1 MAARVKIF
9 STPTCPYC
17 KQAKEFLTSKGIAFE
32 DIDVT
37 SNPEGLKEMRTVS
50 GGARTVPV
58 ILIDD
63 SVIVG
68 YEEADVVK
76 ILKEKGMLSS

>member
-1 MAARVKIF
+1 MAARVRIF

-17 KQAKEFLTSKGIAFE
+17 KQAKEFLSSKGITFE

-37 SNPEGLKEMRTVS
+37 SNLEGLKEMRTIT

-58 ILIDD
+58 IAIDD
-63 SVIVG
+63 VVIVG
-68 YEEADVVK
+68 YEEADVVRT
-76 ILKEKGMLSS
+76 LKERGLLS

>member
-1 MAARVKIF
+1 MSAQVRIF

-17 KQAKEFLTSKGIAFE
+17 KQAKEFLSSKGIAFE

-37 SNPEGLKEMRTVS
+37 SNPEGLKEMRTIT

-58 ILIDD
+58 IVIDD
-63 SVIVG
+63 VVIVG
-68 YEEADVVK
+68 YEEADV
-76 ILKEKGMLSS
+76 IRTLKEKKILTE

>member
-1 MAARVKIF
+1 MSARVRIF

-17 KQAKEFLTSKGIAFE
+17 KQAKEFLSSKGIAFE

-37 SNPEGLKEMRTVS
+37 SNPEGLKEMRTIT

-58 ILIDD
+58 IVIDD
-63 SVIVG
+63 AVIVG
-68 YEEADVVK
+68 YEEADV
-76 ILKEKGMLSS
+76 IRTLKEKKILTE

>member
-1 MAARVKIF
+1 MSSRVRIF

-17 KQAKEFLTSKGIAFE
+17 KQAKEFFTSKGIVFE

-37 SNPEGLKEMRTVS
+37 SNPNSLKEMRTIS

-58 ILIDD
+58 IVIDD
-63 SVIVG
+63 AVIVG
-68 YEEADVVK
+68 YEEADIVK
-76 ILKEKGMLSS
+76 ILKEKGLSGS

>member
-1 MAARVKIF
+1 MAARVRIF

-17 KQAKEFLTSKGIAFE
+17 KQAKEFLSSKGITFE

-37 SNPEGLKEMRTVS
+37 SNPEGLKEMRTIT

-58 ILIDD
+58 IAIDD
-63 SVIVG
+63 VVIVG
-68 YEEADVVK
+68 YEEADVVRT
-76 ILKEKGMLSS
+76 LKERGLLS